1 MELKKILTGV
11 LAAGLCAANLASIP
25 ANAYGRTAA
34 NVYAARW
41 AYSYNPAY
49 LQIDSGNGSGDCTN
63 FVSQCV
69 KAGGIAQTRAYTY
82 DVPPV
87 YRNWSMKSTVTQW
100 YMSEKKTR
108 TVGLAYWAYSSS
120 WSQVSHFRTYM
131 KNSGKASVVGYP
143 VNGST
148 AWFSTVQIGDVVQ
161 NGITGAGHSVLIVM
175 PKSGNNNPTYAG
187 HSDSSYGKDLSNMI
201 TDARRR
207 GADYLYAV
215 RFY

>member
-1 MELKKILTGV
+1 
-11 LAAGLCAANLASIP
+11 
-25 ANAYGRTAA
+25 
-34 NVYAARW
+34 
-41 AYSYNPAY
+41 
-49 LQIDSGNGSGDCTN
+49 
-63 FVSQCV
+63 
-69 KAGGIAQTRAYTY
+69 
-82 DVPPV
+82 
-87 YRNWSMKSTVTQW
+87 
-100 YMSEKKTR
+100 
-108 TVGLAYWAYSSS
+108 
-120 WSQVSHFRTYM
+120 M

-175 PKSGNNNPTYAG
+175 PKSSNNNPTYAG